1 MEKPTKPQTSSSA
14 RADAKKPAEVVIEF
28 EPMVSRDPI
37 IWNRRRYDYV
47 FKVAHTNS
55 NKGGWHIYCCD
66 AQIPWVQDAKAQGLL
81 LTEGYDFKDHDGC
94 LVVGGEL
101 CGSHLGRTILHQG
114 VFEDVVPLD
123 VNESEPEDLTEVR
136 PLQAELPA
144 YDDLANELGET
155 VARLMKR
162 FDFTEE
168 TASKLAITAFL
179 N

>member
-14 RADAKKPAEVVIEF
+14 RAAADQPAEVVIEF
-28 EPMVSRDPI
+28 EPMESRDPI
-37 IWNRRRYDYV
+37 IWNQRRYDYV

-55 NKGGWHIYCCD
+55 SKKGWHLYCCEEQLAWVRD
-66 AQIPWVQDAKAQGLL
+66 AMQSKLVLTQGH
-81 LTEGYDFKDHDGC
+81 DFTDESGC
-94 LVVGGEL
+94 MVVGGEL
-101 CGSHLGRTILHQG
+101 CGSHRSRTILHQG
-114 VFEDVVPLD
+114 LFEDD
-123 VNESEPEDLTEVR
+123 EPESDDLTEVA

-155 VARLMKR
+155 VQRLMKR

-168 TASKLAITAFL
+168 TASKIAITAFL

>member
-1 MEKPTKPQTSSSA
+1 MEKPTKPQTSSSG
-14 RADAKKPAEVVIEF
+14 RAAADQPAEVVIEF
-28 EPMVSRDPI
+28 EPMVSKDPI

-81 LTEGYDFKDHDGC
+81 LTEGYDFEDHDGC

-114 VFEDVVPLD
+114 IFEDVVPLEVD
-123 VNESEPEDLTEVR
+123 DHLTEVP
-136 PLQAELPA
+136 PLQAGLPP
-144 YDDLANELGET
+144 YDGLANELGET
-155 VARLMKR
+155 VDRLMKR
-162 FDFTEE
+162 FNFSEE

>member
-1 MEKPTKPQTSSSA
+1 MEKPTKPQTSSSG

-66 AQIPWVQDAKAQGLL
+66 ARSLGSKDAGLGLL
-81 LTEGYDFKDHDGC
+81 LTEGYDFQDHDKC

-101 CGSHLGRTILHQG
+101 CGSHRGRTILHQG
-114 VFEDVVPLD
+114 IFEDVVPL
-123 VNESEPEDLTEVR
+123 EV
-136 PLQAELPA
+136 
-144 YDDLANELGET
+144 DDA
-155 VARLMKR
+155 
-162 FDFTEE
+162 
-168 TASKLAITAFL
+168 
-179 N
+179 

>member
-1 MEKPTKPQTSSSA
+1 MEKQTKPQTSSSG
-14 RADAKKPAEVVIEF
+14 RAAADKLAEVVIEF
-28 EPMVSRDPI
+28 EPMVSKDPI

-114 VFEDVVPLD
+114 IFEDVVPLEVD
-123 VNESEPEDLTEVR
+123 EHLTEVP

-144 YDDLANELGET
+144 YEDLGNELGES
-155 VARLMKR
+155 VHRLMKR
-162 FDFTEE
+162 FNFSEE
-168 TASKLAITAFL
+168 TASKLIITAFL

>member
-14 RADAKKPAEVVIEF
+14 RADADQPAEVVIEF
-28 EPMVSRDPI
+28 KPMESRDPI

-55 NKGGWHIYCCD
+55 DKHGWHIYCCEE
-66 AQIPWVQDAKAQGLL
+66 QIPWVQDAKAQGLL
-81 LTEGYDFKDHDGC
+81 LTEGYDFQDHDGC

-101 CGSHLGRTILHQG
+101 CGSHRGRTILHQG
-114 VFEDVVPLD
+114 IYEDVVPLEVD
-123 VNESEPEDLTEVR
+123 EHLTEVP
-136 PLQAELPA
+136 PLQAKLPP

-155 VARLMKR
+155 VDRLMKR
-162 FDFTEE
+162 FNFSEE
-168 TASKLAITAFL
+168 TASKLIIPAFL

>member
-1 MEKPTKPQTSSSA
+1 MEKPTKPQTSSSG
-14 RADAKKPAEVVIEF
+14 RAAADKLAEVVIEF

-66 AQIPWVQDAKAQGLL
+66 AQLDWVQDAKAQGLL

-101 CGSHLGRTILHQG
+101 CGSHRGRTILHQG
-114 VFEDVVPLD
+114 IYEDVVPLD
-123 VNESEPEDLTEVR
+123 VDEHLTEVP
-136 PLQAELPA
+136 PLQAELPP
-144 YDDLANELGET
+144 YDGLANELGET
-155 VARLMKR
+155 VDRLMKR
-162 FDFTEE
+162 FNFSEE

>member
-14 RADAKKPAEVVIEF
+14 RAAADQPAEVVIEF
-28 EPMVSRDPI
+28 EPMESRDPI
-37 IWNRRRYDYV
+37 IWNQRRYDYV

-66 AQIPWVQDAKAQGLL
+66 AQLDWVQDAMQSKLVLTQGH
-81 LTEGYDFKDHDGC
+81 DFTDESGC
-94 LVVGGEL
+94 MVVGGEL
-101 CGSHLGRTILHQG
+101 CGSHRSRTILHQG
-114 VFEDVVPLD
+114 LFEDD
-123 VNESEPEDLTEVR
+123 EPEPDDLTEVA
-136 PLQAELPA
+136 PLRAELPA
-144 YDDLANELGET
+144 YEDLGNELGES
-155 VARLMKR
+155 VDRLMKR